1 MKGKLAML
9 RLKLAALIGALLIGL
24 MSAIPTFAAG
34 TSNVTDLRLAPGSSI
49 CLTPQTAT
57 SYADVQGTANGT
69 GVNVAVYNGAVNA
82 TNTVFLALNSNA
94 FHATFTPSNPQGAV
108 FPGKF
113 KVCLG
118 NPSTTNNTRI
128 TVTLTT
134 N

>member
-1 MKGKLAML
+1 MFRRKLTVL
-9 RLKLAALIGALLIGL
+9 IAAVAIALV
-24 MSAIPTFAAG
+24 STFPAFAG
-34 TSNVTDLRLAPGSSI
+34 TSSVTDLRLAPGASI
-49 CLTPQTAT
+49 CLTPQTAI
-57 SYADVQGTANGT
+57 SFADVQGTANGG

-94 FHATFTPSNPQGAV
+94 FHPTFTTGAPQGAV

-113 KVCLG
+113 KVCAS

-128 TVTLTT
+128 TMTLTT